1 MRTRLARSVTTLAA
15 AVALVTGS
23 AVFASGAQAR
33 TGPDTAG
40 VRAALQRVLAA
51 GAPGAFAVIRDHRDP
66 GLDRTLTVGEADL
79 DGTPMRADAR
89 FRVGSNTKMFT
100 AAVVMRLAEQGRL
113 DLDEPLRD
121 YLPAGTLPMNWPI
134 TARQVLEHRAGVYDH
149 INDLLEQGGEE
160 TTAAFEARIRNTV
173 YEPRDLVALS
183 VKHGL
188 QYAPGTAYAYS
199 NSGFVLLALAAEH
212 LTGRPYAE
220 LLREQIFAPLGLRRT
235 SFTVPAKRIAGR
247 HITGYLT
254 HDDHRE
260 PLLDSTEQTASW
272 IWSAGGIVSSARDLD
287 RFLTALLAGSAGG
300 LVSDDS
306 LRQMTRVLPTG
317 TPKIAYGLGI
327 RQISLSCGKVL
338 GHGGIVQGYQ
348 SQAFSTP
355 GGERTVVVFA
365 NASNNGA
372 VTEGLM
378 GALEPAFCG
387 RPSAVAPRHSR
398 TPDARDAQVIPAV
411 EDARI

>member
-1 MRTRLARSVTTLAA
+1 MRTRLARSMTTLVA
-15 AVALVTGS
+15 AVAVVAGS
-23 AVFASGAQAR
+23 AVGASGEQTR
-33 TGPDTAG
+33 TEPDMAG
-40 VRAALQRVLAA
+40 VRAALLRVTEA
-51 GAPGAFAVIRDHRDP
+51 GAPGAFAVIRDHRAP
-66 GLDRTLTVGEADL
+66 GSDRSLTVGEADL
-79 DGTPMRADAR
+79 DGTPMSADAR

-100 AAVVMRLAEQGRL
+100 SVIVMRLAEQGRI
-113 DLDEPLRD
+113 DLDKPLRD
-121 YLPAGTLPMNWPI
+121 YLPSGTLPENWQI

-149 INDLLEQGGEE
+149 INDLLEQSGEE
-160 TTAAFEARIRNTV
+160 TTAAFEQRIRNTV

-183 VKHGL
+183 VRHGL
-188 QYAPGTAYAYS
+188 QYPPGTAYAYS
-199 NSGFVLLALAAEH
+199 NTGFVLLALAAEH
-212 LTGRPYAE
+212 LTGRAYAE
-220 LLREQIFAPLGLRRT
+220 LLHQQIFEPLGLRTT
-235 SFTVPAKRIAGR
+235 SFTVPGKRIAGR

-254 HDDHRE
+254 RDDRRE

-317 TPKIAYGLGI
+317 TPTIAYGLGI

-348 SQAFSTP
+348 SQAFAMP

-378 GALEPAFCG
+378 SLLEPAFCG
-387 RPSAVAPRHSR
+387 KPPAAAPRHSQVG
-398 TPDARDAQVIPAV
+398 DAGRAHAIPAV